1 LPRFWLQTTLPQK
14 KQPPSMSSAMKAPR
28 HIQDF
33 SVDSEL
39 EYHWGYASRQV
50 PCLNDAGSCA
60 YLDAVYHEHDLGMM
74 YTFILWA
81 VICGLLFLWVL
92 GRKLFPLSRV
102 TAPSKEQ
109 LLEDS
114 RPKQNSF
121 YRFGTAAK
129 AFGRRHLLPESLTG
143 FFGHTTR
150 LQIGI
155 LTIIIAYLTI
165 FTFVGITYK
174 VSLSRNPNYNDY

>member
-1 LPRFWLQTTLPQK
+1 
-14 KQPPSMSSAMKAPR
+14 
-28 HIQDF
+28 
-33 SVDSEL
+33 
-39 EYHWGYASRQV
+39 
-50 PCLNDAGSCA
+50 
-60 YLDAVYHEHDLGMM
+60 M

-81 VICGLLFLWVL
+81 VICGFLFLWVL

-102 TAPSKEQ
+102 TTPSKEQ

-174 VSLSRNPNYNDY
+174 VSSPPCLDCQIPFADKRRNGSPQSRIALVFTTRELGWAPGQTESVFSPSPLPPSPCSSPAENHCCR